1 MSQTGL
7 LEQRPATG
15 TRKATLVWLIALG
28 AVVLAVLGLYFAANS
43 GTPPA
48 LVAGDFSILLAA
60 MLAGRSCAAA
70 ARRGGVN
77 ARAWT
82 LMSVAAYVWAAGM
95 LVWTYY
101 GLANNHVYPFPSLA
115 DALFLAYSVPAA
127 AALFSFR
134 RPGGTTRV
142 GLARTVLDA
151 AVIAGAVLVIS
162 WYTALGPAFSAEGDL
177 LTRLATM
184 GYPVVDV
191 VITSLVL
198 VLGMRRQPGE
208 RLPWLCFGGGLLVLT
223 VTDSTYVRL
232 TFDGVTGVTGSPLA
246 LGWIGAFLLIALAPL
261 LPYAEN
267 PRPDRKAF
275 ALALELLPY
284 APILAG
290 RHDGRPAARQRDERF
305 PADGGQD
312 HCGPHPGP
320 PGPDHHRKP
329 HPHHRAGAGGGCPDG
344 GAGGTGRDRQ
354 LLLGRHPEHH
364 AGGRHHQ
371 LEPGR
376 GDSSTAT
383 RLRRRWAATRGSCCR
398 RTARTATTRWSSNS
412 SKAAR
417 P

>member
-7 LEQRPATG
+7 LEQRPTTG
-15 TRKATLVWLIALG
+15 RSTAKLGWLIVLA
-28 AVVLAVLGLYFAANS
+28 AVVLVGLLLFFAANN
-43 GTPPA
+43 GTPA
-48 LVAGDFSILLAA
+48 AIVAGDFSILAAA

-127 AALFSFR
+127 VALFSFK

-142 GLARTVLDA
+142 GLVRTALDA
-151 AVIAGAVLVIS
+151 AVIAGAVLVVS
-162 WYTALGPAFSAEGDL
+162 WYTALGQAFSAEGDI
-177 LTRLATM
+177 LTRLTSM

-191 VITSLVL
+191 IITSLVL

-223 VTDSTYVRL
+223 ITDSIYVGL

-261 LPYAEN
+261 LPYAEK

-284 APILAG
+284 APILVAVVMVAA
-290 RHDGRPAARQRDERF
+290 AARQRDERF
-305 PADGGQD
+305 PAGGGQD

-329 HPHHRAGAGGGCPDG
+329 HPHHRAGAGGGCPHG
-344 GAGGTGRDRQ
+344 GARGARRDRQ

-371 LEPGR
+371 LEPRGR
-376 GDSSTAT
+376 AAV
-383 RLRRRWAATRGSCCR
+383 RLLG
-398 RTARTATTRWSSNS
+398 
-412 SKAAR
+412 
-417 P
+417 